1 VTAVWVQYISGNNY
15 TFSNYSHSIKTLMGL
30 TQQQLKTASP
40 SPRKRRAVAEAAQ
53 LCALPNTVA
62 QFFRRP
68 VLPRW
73 PPAAPSV
80 VAASR
85 PRRPPRPTAVAPP
98 AWDRFSAGG
107 NAASPTRTGLHLAPV
122 ASSPAADGLAK
133 RRVRER
139 GGGREKRGKE
149 RVLTWH
155 ADRWGPR

>member
-1 VTAVWVQYISGNNY
+1 MQTLAGGGTGRNGGTRWGRWLGLVTAVWVQYISGNNY

-80 VAASR
+80 VAASQ
-85 PRRPPRPTAVAPP
+85 
-98 AWDRFSAGG
+98 DRKDQSATSQVENG
-107 NAASPTRTGLHLAPV
+107 AR
-122 ASSPAADGLAK
+122 K
-133 RRVRER
+133 RHRC
-139 GGGREKRGKE
+139 
-149 RVLTWH
+149 
-155 ADRWGPR
+155 